1 MKLQDIKNAV
11 YNRFKVDSTA
21 QLRENT
27 SFQVNTIPA
36 IANTI
41 ADIDFRYITTWEK
54 IYRCSIGILP
64 YEENEQGYGCI
75 NGINIFKYWRPW
87 KTFGLDGATAT
98 NQDIIDAYRK
108 LLDIYHPDV
117 PETGDAKIFDRLTLM
132 YKSLILGVFPVE
144 GCEDTVV
151 LWCDGEGFSAY
162 QRHESTTTHE
172 KLQENNDEF

>member
-1 MKLQDIKNAV
+1 MKLQDIKSAV
-11 YNRFKVDSTA
+11 YNHFKVDSTP
-21 QLRENT
+21 QLKENI
-27 SFQVNTIPA
+27 SFKVNAIPA

-41 ADIDFRYITTWEK
+41 ADIDFRRINTWEK
-54 IYRCSIGILP
+54 IYRRSIGILP

-117 PETGDAKIFDRLTLM
+117 PETGDIKIFNRLALM
-132 YKSLILGVFPVE
+132 YKSLLFEFFPIE
-144 GCEDTVV
+144 DCEDAAT
-151 LWCDGEGFSAY
+151 LWRDGEGFRDCH
-162 QRHESTTTHE
+162 RHKAAT
-172 KLQENNDEF
+172 KY

>member
-1 MKLQDIKNAV
+1 MKLQDIKSAV

-27 SFQVNTIPA
+27 SFKVNTIPA

-41 ADIDFRYITTWEK
+41 ADIDFRRITTWEK
-54 IYRCSIGILP
+54 IYRCNIGILP

-87 KTFGLDGATAT
+87 KTFGLNGATAT
-98 NQDIIDAYRK
+98 IQDILDAYRE
-108 LLDIYHPDV
+108 LLEVYHPDV
-117 PETGDAKIFDRLTLM
+117 PETGDTKIFDRLTLM
-132 YKSLILGVFPVE
+132 YKSLILSASAVE

-151 LWCDGEGFSAY
+151 LWCDGESFRAC
-162 QRHESTTTHE
+162 QRHKATTTD
-172 KLQENNDEF
+172 KKSQENKDEF